1 MAETSSSRVLFALL
15 PGTGQVAA
23 YRVAGDG
30 GLSPV
35 DQAGGV
41 PASATGLAA
50 R

>member
-1 MAETSSSRVLFALL
+1 VLFALQ
-15 PGTGQVAA
+15 PGTGSIGA

-41 PASATGLAA
+41 PASASGLAA

>member
-1 MAETSSSRVLFALL
+1 
-15 PGTGQVAA
+15 VAA

-30 GLSPV
+30 SLDSV
-35 DQAGGV
+35 DQVGGV